1 MLVASFTLAGVS
13 KLADQRASRRTL
25 AELHVPSAIAG
36 ALALAIP
43 LAELVVAAT
52 LGLSAT
58 TRWGAVGA
66 AGLLAV
72 FTVGI
77 AYALL
82 RGRRPDC
89 RCFGAVH
96 SSPLGW
102 HLVLRNMALTGLAGL
117 VLWDPQFEL
126 GVLGAVALAVFA
138 AQSWLCYRLLHQN
151 GRVLGRLAELEA
163 SPEPALASGTPA
175 PAFVLDDG
183 AGGSVPLASL
193 LARGRP
199 VLLVFVKSGCAPCE
213 ALLPSVAAWQRRSDA
228 LTVAVVGDDHLD
240 VQYGIHATPS
250 AVVIG
255 ADGHIAQP
263 VTVGGVPIVDLAES
277 YLAPA
282 AEESAPVSPRVIGA
296 IAGAGVAAAAVAVPT
311 ALAAD
316 AERQAIRGLLAKADR
331 TLLPGAQTIVKAAKR
346 SHTKFP
352 RPRASVAAES
362 RAIRSQR
369 TAVRALRK
377 AVSAS
382 PATTPA
388 AIRARALVTET
399 LQLLDESLVKLDG
412 GVRGRDP
419 RAALKSVKAGRKLF
433 DRSLQRS
440 VDAQAALEA
449 A

>member
-89 RCFGAVH
+89 RCFGAMH

-138 AQSWLCYRLLHQN
+138 AQSWLCYRLLRQN

-163 SPEPALASGTPA
+163 SPEPVLASGTPA

-228 LTVAVVGDDHLD
+228 LTVAVVGDDRLD
-240 VQYGIHATPS
+240 AHYGIRATPS

-255 ADGHIAQP
+255 ADGRIAHP
-263 VTVGGVPIVDLAES
+263 VTVGSVPIVDLAES
-277 YLAPA
+277 YLAQTAEAPA
-282 AEESAPVSPRVIGA
+282 AARWIGGV
-296 IAGAGVAAAAVAVPT
+296 AGVGVAAAAVAVPT
-311 ALAAD
+311 ASAAD
-316 AERQAIRGLLAKADR
+316 AERQAIRALLAKADR
-331 TLLPGAQTIVKAAKR
+331 TLLLDAQTIVKAAKR